1 MKLSKEFKAALLV
14 ITALVV
20 FIWGFNY
27 LKGKNIF
34 NFSTVYYVVY
44 DDIQGLMTGTP
55 VSINGFNVG
64 KVSDIEFQGKTSK
77 LLVTIT
83 MDKQITI
90 SKNSIAQIYESSLIG
105 GKAVAI
111 KPVDD
116 DAPIAKSGDFL
127 KGEIKPS
134 FTDVLD
140 ERLSPLQDKIE
151 SLVINTDSVMN
162 KFNNVF
168 TAETQKNLQ
177 ASVVKFN
184 STLGNL
190 ESITASLDK
199 FLKTNEGQLGTS
211 VQNIDTLTA
220 NLAKVSKTLSDAG
233 LGETVADL
241 QKSIQNLNVLLQ
253 GINKGEGSLG
263 KLTKDEALYQNLEK
277 TSKQMELLLQDFR
290 LNPKR
295 YVHFSIFGK
304 KAKTYQPFDESA
316 NQ

>member
-1 MKLSKEFKAALLV
+1 MKLSKEFKAAILV
-14 ITALVV
+14 LTALVV

-44 DDIQGLMTGTP
+44 DDIQGLLTGTP
-55 VSINGFNVG
+55 VSVNGFNVG

-83 MDKQITI
+83 MDKSLGI

-111 KPVDD
+111 KPALD
-116 DAPIAKSGDFL
+116 DAPVAQSGDYL

-162 KFNNVF
+162 KFNQTF
-168 TAETQKNLQ
+168 DTKTRENLQ

-184 STLGNL
+184 LTLENL
-190 ESITASLDK
+190 ESITASLDT
-199 FLKTNEGQLGTS
+199 FLKTNQGQISTS

-220 NLAKVSKTLSDAG
+220 NLAKVSKTLSEAG
-233 LGETVADL
+233 LGKTVADL
-241 QKSIQNLNVLLQ
+241 QKSIGNLNNLLE

-263 KLTKDEALYQNLEK
+263 KLAKDEALYQNIEK

>member
-1 MKLSKEFKAALLV
+1 MKLSKEFKAAILV
-14 ITALVV
+14 LTALVV

-44 DDIQGLMTGTP
+44 DDIQGLLTGTP
-55 VSINGFNVG
+55 VSVNGFNVG

-83 MDKQITI
+83 MDKSLGI

-111 KPVDD
+111 KPALD
-116 DAPIAKSGDFL
+116 DAPVAQSGDYL

-162 KFNNVF
+162 KFNQTF
-168 TAETQKNLQ
+168 DTKTRENLQ

-184 STLGNL
+184 LTL
-190 ESITASLDK
+190 EIVK
-199 FLKTNEGQLGTS
+199 
-211 VQNIDTLTA
+211 
-220 NLAKVSKTLSDAG
+220 
-233 LGETVADL
+233 
-241 QKSIQNLNVLLQ
+241 
-253 GINKGEGSLG
+253 
-263 KLTKDEALYQNLEK
+263 
-277 TSKQMELLLQDFR
+277 
-290 LNPKR
+290 
-295 YVHFSIFGK
+295 
-304 KAKTYQPFDESA
+304 
-316 NQ
+316 

>member
-1 MKLSKEFKAALLV
+1 LKLSKEFKAALLV
-14 ITALVV
+14 LTALVL

-44 DDIQGLMTGTP
+44 DDIHGLMAGTP
-55 VSINGFNVG
+55 VSISGFNVG
-64 KVSDIEFQGKTSK
+64 KVSDIEFQRKTAK
-77 LLVTIT
+77 LVVTIT
-83 MDKQITI
+83 MDKQVDI

-111 KPVDD
+111 KPAGDG
-116 DAPIAKSGDFL
+116 APLAKSGDYL

-168 TAETQKNLQ
+168 NAETQQNLQ

-199 FLKTNEGQLGTS
+199 FLKTNEGQLSAS
-211 VQNIDTLTA
+211 VQNIDTLTT
-220 NLAKVSKTLSDAG
+220 NLAKVSKALSEAG

-241 QKSIQNLNVLLQ
+241 QKSIRNLDELLQ

>member
-1 MKLSKEFKAALLV
+1 MKLSKEFKAAILV
-14 ITALVV
+14 LTALVL

-44 DDIQGLMTGTP
+44 DDIHGLMTGTP

-77 LLVTIT
+77 LVVTIT
-83 MDKQITI
+83 MDKQIAI

-111 KPVDD
+111 KPAGDG
-116 DAPIAKSGDFL
+116 APLAKSGDYL

-168 TAETQKNLQ
+168 NAETQQNLQ
-177 ASVVKFN
+177 ASIVKFN

-199 FLKTNEGQLGTS
+199 FLKTNEGQLNAS
-211 VQNIDTLTA
+211 VQNIDTLTT
-220 NLAKVSKTLSDAG
+220 NLAKVSKSLSEAG

-241 QKSIQNLNVLLQ
+241 QKSIRNLNELLQ

>member
-1 MKLSKEFKAALLV
+1 
-14 ITALVV
+14 
-20 FIWGFNY
+20 
-27 LKGKNIF
+27 
-34 NFSTVYYVVY
+34 
-44 DDIQGLMTGTP
+44 

-83 MDKQITI
+83 MDKQIDV

-111 KPVDD
+111 KPVVD

-199 FLKTNEGQLGTS
+199 FLKTNEGQLSTS

-241 QKSIQNLNVLLQ
+241 QKSIQNLNALLQ

>member
-1 MKLSKEFKAALLV
+1 LKLSKEFKAALLV

-83 MDKQITI
+83 MDKKITI

-241 QKSIQNLNVLLQ
+241 QKSIQNLNALLQ

>member
-1 MKLSKEFKAALLV
+1 MKLSKEFKAAILV
-14 ITALVV
+14 LTSIVL

-55 VSINGFNVG
+55 VSISGFNVG
-64 KVSDIEFQGKTSK
+64 KVSDIEFQGKSSK
-77 LLVTIT
+77 LLITIT
-83 MDKQITI
+83 MDKQIDI

-111 KPVDD
+111 KPADD
-116 DAPIAKSGDFL
+116 GAASAKSGDYL

-140 ERLSPLQDKIE
+140 DRLSPLQDKIE

-168 TAETQKNLQ
+168 NAETQQNLRS
-177 ASVVKFN
+177 SVVKFN

-199 FLKTNEGQLGTS
+199 FLKTNEGQLATS

-220 NLAKVSKTLSDAG
+220 NLAKVSKTLSESG
-233 LGETVADL
+233 LDETVADL
-241 QKSIQNLNVLLQ
+241 QKSIGNLNDLLQ

-304 KAKTYQPFDESA
+304 KAKTYQPFDESG

>member
-27 LKGKNIF
+27 LKGRNIF

-83 MDKQITI
+83 MDKQIDV

-111 KPVDD
+111 KPVVD

-199 FLKTNEGQLGTS
+199 FLKTNEGQLSTS

-241 QKSIQNLNVLLQ
+241 QKSIQNLNALLQ

>member
-1 MKLSKEFKAALLV
+1 MKLSKEFKAAILV
-14 ITALVV
+14 LTSIVI

-55 VSINGFNVG
+55 VSISGFNVG
-64 KVSDIEFQGKTSK
+64 KVSDIEFQGKSSK
-77 LLVTIT
+77 LLVTIS
-83 MDKQITI
+83 MDKEIDI

-105 GKAVAI
+105 GKAVTI
-111 KPVDD
+111 KPADD
-116 DAPIAKSGDFL
+116 GAAPAKSGDYL

-151 SLVINTDSVMN
+151 SLVIHTDSVMN
-162 KFNNVF
+162 KFNQTF
-168 TAETQKNLQ
+168 DTKTSKNIQ
-177 ASVVKFN
+177 TIVVKFN
-184 STLGNL
+184 STLENL
-190 ESITASLDK
+190 ESLTASLDK
-199 FLKTNEGQLGTS
+199 FMKPNGGQLATS
-211 VQNIDTLTA
+211 FQNIDTLTA
-220 NLAKVSKTLSDAG
+220 NFAKVSKTLSEAG
-233 LGETVADL
+233 LDETIADL
-241 QKSIQNLNVLLQ
+241 QKSIGNLNNLLQ
-253 GINKGEGSLG
+253 GINNGEGSLG
-263 KLTKDEALYQNLEK
+263 KLAKDEALYQNLEK

-295 YVHFSIFGK
+295 YVHFSLFGK

>member
-83 MDKQITI
+83 MDKKITI

-241 QKSIQNLNVLLQ
+241 QKSIQNLNALLQ

>member
-1 MKLSKEFKAALLV
+1 MKLSKEFKAAILV
-14 ITALVV
+14 LTALVLFV
-20 FIWGFNY
+20 WGFNY

-55 VSINGFNVG
+55 VSINGFIVG
-64 KVSDIEFQGKTSK
+64 KVSDIEFQGKSAK

-83 MDKQITI
+83 MDKQIDI

-111 KPVDD
+111 KPVAD
-116 DAPIAKSGDFL
+116 DAPLAKSGGFL

-134 FTDVLD
+134 FSDVLD

-168 TAETQKNLQ
+168 NAETQKNLQ

-220 NLAKVSKTLSDAG
+220 NLAKVSKTLSEAG
-233 LGETVADL
+233 LGETVADM
-241 QKSIQNLNVLLQ
+241 QKSIQNLNELLQ

-263 KLTKDEALYQNLEK
+263 KLAKDEALYQNLEK

>member
-55 VSINGFNVG
+55 VSFNGFNVG

>member
-1 MKLSKEFKAALLV
+1 MKLSKEFKAAILV
-14 ITALVV
+14 LTSIVI

-55 VSINGFNVG
+55 VSISGFNVG
-64 KVSDIEFQGKTSK
+64 KVSDIEFQGKSSK
-77 LLVTIT
+77 LLVTIS
-83 MDKQITI
+83 MDKEIDI

-105 GKAVAI
+105 GKAVTI
-111 KPVDD
+111 KPADD
-116 DAPIAKSGDFL
+116 GAASAKSGDYL

-151 SLVINTDSVMN
+151 SLVIHTDSVMN
-162 KFNNVF
+162 KFNQTF
-168 TAETQKNLQ
+168 DTKTSKNIQ
-177 ASVVKFN
+177 TIVVKFN
-184 STLGNL
+184 STLENL
-190 ESITASLDK
+190 ESLTASLDK
-199 FLKTNEGQLGTS
+199 FMKPNEGQLATS
-211 VQNIDTLTA
+211 FQNIDTLTA
-220 NLAKVSKTLSDAG
+220 NFAKVSKTLSKAG
-233 LGETVADL
+233 LDETITDL
-241 QKSIQNLNVLLQ
+241 QKSIGNLNNLLQ
-253 GINKGEGSLG
+253 GINNGEGSLG
-263 KLTKDEALYQNLEK
+263 KLAKDEALYQNLEK

-295 YVHFSIFGK
+295 YVHFSLFGK